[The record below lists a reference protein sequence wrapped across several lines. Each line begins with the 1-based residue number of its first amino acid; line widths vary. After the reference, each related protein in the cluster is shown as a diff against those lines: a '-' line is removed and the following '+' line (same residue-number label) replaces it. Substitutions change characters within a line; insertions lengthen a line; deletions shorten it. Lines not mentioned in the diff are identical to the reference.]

1 MSKNNNAPPIKST
14 KASTG
19 SSKQAL
25 VEFHQKHRT
34 LIYLAFTLALVLGV
48 FGGAC
53 GIAFLTKLKKIDKPC
68 NCTLALD
75 PGHMLPVLSPSP
87 SMMRKQSK
95 GVDTAKTNS
104 LGLPIHQRL
113 HQEEKNHFPRYL
125 RKPDELTPRHS
136 QHQQRLERNPE
147 LQHSDNPTPNRP
159 HMQPQHA
166 AQHHQQAEQ
175 HPQQAEQH
183 PQQAAQHHMQPQ
195 HAAQH
200 HMQHPQHVEQHHM
213 QHPQHAAQPH
223 MQPQHAAQ
231 PLMQHHMHPQHAGQH
246 KNPYKMEHHQFQEP
260 PQPQSGGQPQQFL
273 PLPKPVDDG
282 PSFNEFDKDFTKLL

>member
-1 MSKNNNAPPIKST
+1 MQNNNAPPVKSA

-19 SSKQAL
+19 NSKQAL

-75 PGHMLPVLSPSP
+75 PGHTPS
-87 SMMRKQSK
+87 SMRKQSK

-113 HQEEKNHFPRYL
+113 HQEDKNQFPRYL

-147 LQHSDNPTPNRP
+147 TQHSDNPTPNRP

-166 AQHHQQAEQ
+166 APHHTQPHHAEQ
-175 HPQQAEQH
+175 P
-183 PQQAAQHHMQPQ
+183 
-195 HAAQH
+195 
-200 HMQHPQHVEQHHM
+200 
-213 QHPQHAAQPH
+213 
-223 MQPQHAAQ
+223 
-231 PLMQHHMHPQHAGQH
+231 HMHPQHAGHQ
-246 KNPYKMEHHQFQEP
+246 NPYKMEHHQYQEP
-260 PQPQSGGQPQQFL
+260 PQPQSGGQPQHFL

>member
-1 MSKNNNAPPIKST
+1 MDNMNNPVKPA

-19 SSKQAL
+19 NSKQAL

-75 PGHMLPVLSPSP
+75 PGHMLPVLSQFPSA
-87 SMMRKQSK
+87 MRKQSK

-104 LGLPIHQRL
+104 LGLPTHQRL
-113 HQEEKNHFPRYL
+113 HHEEKNRFPRYL
-125 RKPDELTPRHS
+125 RKPDEVTSGRS

-147 LQHSDNPTPNRP
+147 TQHSDNPTPNRP

-166 AQHHQQAEQ
+166 EQ
-175 HPQQAEQH
+175 HNMQPHHAE
-183 PQQAAQHHMQPQ
+183 HHNMQPQ
-195 HAAQH
+195 HAEQP
-200 HMQHPQHVEQHHM
+200 HMQPQM
-213 QHPQHAAQPH
+213 QPHTQPH
-223 MQPQHAAQ
+223 MQPQHA
-231 PLMQHHMHPQHAGQH
+231 PQHQ
-246 KNPYKMEHHQFQEP
+246 NPYKMEHHQYQE
-260 PQPQSGGQPQQFL
+260 QPQSGGQPQHFL